1 MKLGLVDE
9 TEIHGSRPRQ
19 RKYQPS
25 LQEPKEKAEEEER
38 GRRKLALWS
47 KKLKTR
53 VINSNCNPVWNEQL
67 TLSIKDLDDPIRLRI
82 RPGRTNCLAEESS
95 INWNNGKVKQDM
107 ILRLKNGERGEME
120 IMLEWTDGPGYK
132 DLMIQEDTMD
142 ATKRLD

>member
-1 MKLGLVDE
+1 M
-9 TEIHGSRPRQ
+9 
-19 RKYQPS
+19 
-25 LQEPKEKAEEEER
+25 EESQCD
-38 GRRKLALWS
+38 GIGGHH
-47 KKLKTR
+47 KLKTR

-67 TLSIKDLDDPIRLRI
+67 TLSIKHLDDPIRLSFLRSPSDGVKI
-82 RPGRTNCLAEESS
+82 YMQSRGSVQEGPTVWLKRAASLGTM
-95 INWNNGKVKQDM
+95 GKVKQDT

>member
-1 MKLGLVDE
+1 SYSY
-9 TEIHGSRPRQ
+9 I
-19 RKYQPS
+19 
-25 LQEPKEKAEEEER
+25 EESQCD
-38 GRRKLALWS
+38 GIGGHH
-47 KKLKTR
+47 KLKTR

-67 TLSIKDLDDPIRLRI
+67 TLSIKDLDDPIRLKLPNGCAIKRI